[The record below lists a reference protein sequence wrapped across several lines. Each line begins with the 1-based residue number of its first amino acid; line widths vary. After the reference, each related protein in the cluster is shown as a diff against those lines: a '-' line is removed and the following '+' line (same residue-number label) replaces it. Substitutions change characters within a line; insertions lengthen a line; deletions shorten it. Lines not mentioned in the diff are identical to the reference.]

1 MARERAGHAAWAF
14 WIFLHP
20 WLFAPP
26 CLPSQPLL
34 GHASTLGDSP
44 PPRTPRPCLAPRTL
58 RHATPCKRREEGG
71 WVLWGRRRRRGRDV
85 DCGGEDGGRLWGRW
99 TIEVGF
105 SILGVKMGCW
115 AAPQLTKAL
124 LRVLPWKMT
133 SILRGRPLPT
143 TLIDLQRWGA
153 SKNGWSPS
161 VNKMACLLKLV
172 LC

>member
-1 MARERAGHAAWAF
+1 
-14 WIFLHP
+14 
-20 WLFAPP
+20 
-26 CLPSQPLL
+26 
-34 GHASTLGDSP
+34 
-44 PPRTPRPCLAPRTL
+44 
-58 RHATPCKRREEGG
+58 
-71 WVLWGRRRRRGRDV
+71 
-85 DCGGEDGGRLWGRW
+85 
-99 TIEVGF
+99 
-105 SILGVKMGCW
+105 MGCW

-153 SKNGWSPS
+153 SKNGWFPS